1 MREVAE
7 VVSMIESARL
17 LISGVVFS
25 GGEPTAQEEA
35 LVQLAEAAKGM
46 GLATGIQTNGYF
58 PETLSHLID
67 RRLVNRIALDFKT
80 RWEGYTRRLE
90 GYGAV
95 ARDTYHMRVR
105 QAIRIC
111 QDAVTDGRLPEFE
124 IVATIFP
131 GNEYELAEIGS
142 YAAGTDLVLQQGEYK
157 PCWGDW
163 IREEKGSGKVQEG
176 TRAAVPGHIRP
187 LSVSEL
193 RTLADRLGRK
203 VRIRTRE
210 GGEEVYE
217 GHRRRRAACKR

>member
-1 MREVAE
+1 M
-7 VVSMIESARL
+7 SMIDSARL

-25 GGEPTAQEEA
+25 GGEPTAQAEA
-35 LVQLAEAAKGM
+35 LTELARSAKGM

-58 PETLSHLID
+58 PETLTRLID
-67 RRLVNRIALDFKT
+67 LGLVDRVALDFKT
-80 RWEGYTRRLE
+80 RWEGYSRRLE

-95 ARDTYHMRVR
+95 ARDTYHRRVI
-105 QAIRIC
+105 QAIRVC
-111 QDAVTDGRLPEFE
+111 RDAASDGRLPEFE

-142 YAAGTDLVLQQGEYK
+142 HAAGSDLVLQQGEYK

-163 IREEKGSGKVQEG
+163 IREEKGSGKAPEENVG
-176 TRAAVPGHIRP
+176 TVSGHIRP
-187 LSVSEL
+187 LTVAEL
-193 RTLADRLGRK
+193 RALADRLGRS